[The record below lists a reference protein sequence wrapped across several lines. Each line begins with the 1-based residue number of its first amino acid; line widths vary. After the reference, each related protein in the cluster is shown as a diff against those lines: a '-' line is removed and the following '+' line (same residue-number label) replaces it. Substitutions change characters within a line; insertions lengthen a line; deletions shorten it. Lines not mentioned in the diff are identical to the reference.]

1 MAAAMWRLHRYY
13 LRELLINAGITFL
26 VLFAIVVISLVAR
39 GIQRAQG
46 GELLDAA
53 KITLYWA
60 LDAFPHL
67 LPISFL
73 LATVLTF
80 SRASQ
85 DREIT
90 AIRAA
95 GISPRVPM
103 GAAVLI
109 GIALS
114 LIGSLTMHFVLP
126 EVHFQKYR
134 VIAELVRNTIMGMG
148 LGGSDDRVRIPN
160 TQLGLTFGSR
170 EDLGS
175 DNQLQ
180 QVLLRDCW
188 LYLPKDRIAEIGCVS
203 PVLHVDKVWVVLP
216 QDRDPTLR
224 IVLEGGEDPVS
235 AVRFDQLEWR
245 LTGIGEGSR
254 RDERDEDM
262 ASSQLLA
269 EIRRGLHE
277 RPQAARYTL
286 HRRTCFAIL
295 PLLLGPIGFC
305 LALAARNRGRAV
317 AIVLAMMPLA
327 FFYVG
332 DVLGAKL
339 LRATGEPLSG
349 WLPAVLLLLVGT
361 PFCWKELRK

>member
-1 MAAAMWRLHRYY
+1 MWRLHRYY

-90 AIRAA
+90 ALRAA
-95 GISPRVPM
+95 GVSPRVPM
-103 GAAVLI
+103 GAAVLL
-109 GIALS
+109 GIVLS
-114 LIGSLTMHFVLP
+114 LVGSLTMHFVLP
-126 EVHFQKYR
+126 EVHFLKYR
-134 VIAELVRNTIMGMG
+134 VIAEVVRNTILNIG
-148 LGGSDDRVRIPN
+148 LGGSDDRVKLPN
-160 TQLGLTFGSR
+160 TQLGLTYAHRDDYGKGD
-170 EDLGS
+170 ELKE
-175 DNQLQ
+175 
-180 QVLLRDCW
+180 VVLRDCW
-188 LYLPKDRIAEIGCVS
+188 LYLPGDRVAELGFVS
-203 PVLHVDKVWVVLP
+203 PIVHVDRVWIPLP
-216 QDRDPTLR
+216 RETDTALR
-224 IVLEGGEDPVS
+224 IVLEGGSDPMS
-235 AVRFDQLEWR
+235 TSRFDQLEPR
-245 LTGIGEGSR
+245 FPLRGISEGSR

-262 ASSQLLA
+262 SSSQLLA
-269 EIRRGLHE
+269 EVQRGQHE
-277 RPQAARYTL
+277 QPRAARYTL
-286 HRRTCFAIL
+286 HRRTCFAVL

-305 LALAARNRGRAV
+305 LALAARNRGRSL
-317 AIVLAMMPLA
+317 AIVMAMTPLA
-327 FFYVG
+327 VFYAG

-349 WLPAVLLLLVGT
+349 WLPALMLIAVGT
-361 PFCWKELRK
+361 PFCWKELRR